1 MKCDDPIFLW
11 YGGEK
16 DDRNYLKNHSAQNFE
31 EETTWKKECESK

>member
-1 MKCDDPIFLW
+1 MYDTE
-11 YGGEK
+11 GK